1 MKVLHDIFRRIEQ
14 QPDDK
19 GICFITDEGKT
30 ERITYHELYTDCLYV
45 LHNLRQQGLKEGSQL
60 VMQMQSDIVF
70 VKIFWACILGKILPV
85 PITFGLGD
93 MVVDKIEKVIDILDD
108 PFIVS
113 DVSAYEQ
120 RVRDAFSMNFFRRF
134 GAGVSRFLDSMPLLE
149 KVQKA
154 EPSPAEEDDVAFLQF
169 SSGSTSAPKGVM
181 NTHRAIIQNVIDM
194 TYNTGMT
201 EDEKVLGW
209 MPLTHDMG
217 IIFFHT
223 MPLFLNADQY
233 ILPPMLYMTK
243 PHLWVELMVKYK
255 ITVSGSPNFGY
266 AYYVNNCA
274 GRAYAPSSLNAV
286 KFLANGAEQINP
298 EICYKFVNELSPY
311 GMAKDVIRPTYGL
324 AEAALLVTGQK
335 SRAPIDV
342 LWVNRL
348 RLKAGENVELLT
360 PEEQNAI
367 PFVNLGI
374 HASTDV
380 IIRDE
385 NNEVLPEKSVGIIHI
400 KGPCV
405 TKGYYNNPVATAQ
418 LIDAEGWL
426 NTGDLGFLIN
436 DELVIVGR
444 QKEVIIHRGQNYYP
458 NDIDNVIESVPW
470 MKGRRAAA
478 VGVYND
484 KIGQDEVI
492 VFVTHAGPVA
502 DFVPGISAVRKAAAA
517 KVGVDVVRVLPVSML
532 PKTTSG
538 KIQRFRL
545 REMFVNGEFDDT
557 AKQISALL
565 LREKPNQLNIA
576 KTDIEKHMVEMLA
589 RHLQTETVNVRD
601 NFFDMGATSI
611 IVHSVKNEIEEKYG
625 IVIDEVALYKYPNIK
640 TLSAYL
646 NELLGN
652 SGAAKQEGR
661 KEAFDNARKLLRK
674 TTT

>member
-1 MKVLHDIFRRIEQ
+1 LKVLHDIFKRIEE

-30 ERITYHELYTDCLYV
+30 EKITYHQLYSDCLYV

-60 VMQMQSDIVF
+60 VLQMQSDIAF

-93 MVVDKIEKVIDILDD
+93 MVVDKIEKVVDVLDD

-113 DVSAYEQ
+113 DVPAYEQ
-120 RVRDAFSMNFFRRF
+120 RVRDAFSMDFFRRF
-134 GAGVSRFLDSMPLLE
+134 GSGVSRFINSESLLE
-149 KVQKA
+149 KIQKA
-154 EPSPAEEDDVAFLQF
+154 EPSEAQEDDVAFLQF

-194 TYNTGMT
+194 SYNTYMT
-201 EDEKVLGW
+201 ADEKVLGW

-223 MPLFLNADQY
+223 MPLYLNADQY
-233 ILPPMLYMTK
+233 IMPPMLYMTK
-243 PHLWVELMVKYK
+243 PHLWIELMAKYK

-274 GRAYAPSSLNAV
+274 GRAYAPGSLTAL

-298 EICYKFVNELSPY
+298 EVCYRFTDELAPY

-324 AEAALLVTGQK
+324 AEAALIVTGQK
-335 SRAPIDV
+335 NRAPIDV

-348 RLKAGENVELLT
+348 QLKTGENVEFLVQGD
-360 PEEQNAI
+360 ENAI

-374 HASTDV
+374 HKTTDV
-380 IIRDE
+380 SIRDV
-385 NNEVLPEKSVGIIHI
+385 NNNVLPEKCTGIIHI

-405 TKGYYNNPVATAQ
+405 TKGYYNNPEATAK

-426 NTGDLGFLIN
+426 NTGDLGFLVN

-458 NDIDNVIESVPW
+458 NDIDNVIELVPW
-470 MKGRRAAA
+470 MKDRRAAS

-492 VFVTHAGPVA
+492 VFVTHSGPLA
-502 DFVPGISAVRKAAAA
+502 DFIPGIAAVRKAAAT
-517 KVGVDVVRVLPVSML
+517 KVGVDVSRVLPVNLL

-545 REMFVNGEFDDT
+545 REMFVNGEFDDM
-557 AKQISALL
+557 ARQISALL
-565 LREKPNQLNIA
+565 LKEKPNQLNIA
-576 KTDIEKHMVEMLA
+576 KTEIEKQIVEMLS
-589 RHLQTETVNVRD
+589 RHLQVETVNVRD

-611 IVHSVKNEIEEKYG
+611 VVHSVKNEIEEKYG
-625 IVIDEVALYKYPNIK
+625 VVIDEVALYKYPNIK
-640 TLSAYL
+640 TLSNYL
-646 NELLGN
+646 NEQLGN
-652 SGAAKQEGR
+652 TGPAKQEGR
-661 KEAFDNARKLLRK
+661 KEAFDNAKRLLRK
-674 TTT
+674 TTA